1 MFGFYDSGYVLAR
14 LIFER
19 LLGLVYLIAFLSTLA
34 QFRALCGE
42 RGLLPAPRYLRAA
55 GFRRS
60 PSLFHLHYSDRLA
73 DALAALGAVLS
84 GAVVLGLTDVV
95 PLPVAMAV
103 WAALWVLYLSFVNAG
118 QAFYGFVWEMLLL
131 EAGFLAIFLGN
142 ADTAPPIAAVFL
154 LRWLLVR
161 LEVGA
166 GLIKVRNDP
175 AWRDLTAL
183 YYHHETQPIPNR
195 FSWYFHHLPKPIHR
209 LEVLGNHVAQLI
221 VPFGLLCPQPIASV
235 SAGIV
240 IVTQLWL
247 MVSGNFAWLNLLAV
261 ALATLAL
268 DGRFL
273 AALVPIEPT
282 PAPDGPLWFTITVT
296 ILTVAMVLLSWA
308 PVRNMASRHQLMNA
322 TFNRLYLGN
331 TYGLFGHITRTR
343 LELVI
348 EGTDDQPESDPTW
361 KAYEFRAKPGI
372 LTRRPR
378 QVAPYHLRLDWLM
391 WFAAMSPPYAE
402 AWLLSLVVKLLQGD
416 PVTLRL
422 LATNPFPEGPPKY
435 LRILLYVYRFTTR
448 EERRSTG
455 AWWTRGCVGDYLPPA
470 TLRATPDA
478 DRSVQAPG
486 SAQPDISSRAAPP
499 AGKAEH
505 DARTRGRARR
515 NRPPSGHTTAG

>member
-55 GFRRS
+55 GFRRA
-60 PSLFHLHYSDRLA
+60 PSLFHLHYSDRMA
-73 DALAALGAVLS
+73 AALAALGVVLS
-84 GAVVLGLTDVV
+84 GAVVLGLTDMV

-118 QAFYGFVWEMLLL
+118 QTFYGFVWEMLLL

-142 ADTAPPIAAVFL
+142 ADTAPPIAVVFL
-154 LRWLLVR
+154 LRWVLVR

-175 AWRDLTAL
+175 AWRDRTAL
-183 YYHHETQPIPNR
+183 YYHHQTQPIPNR

-235 SAGIV
+235 SAGII

-247 MVSGNFAWLNLLAV
+247 MISGNFAWLNLLTI

-273 AALVPIEPT
+273 AALLPIEPT
-282 PAPDGPLWFTITVT
+282 PAPDGPLWFTIMVS
-296 ILTVAMVLLSWA
+296 ILAVAMVVLSWA
-308 PVRNMASRHQLMNA
+308 PVRNMASRNQVMNA
-322 TFNRLYLGN
+322 AFNRLYLGN

-348 EGTDDQPESDPTW
+348 EGTDDQPQPDTIW
-361 KAYEFRAKPGI
+361 KAYEFKAKPGT

-391 WFAAMSPPYAE
+391 WFAAMSPPYTE
-402 AWLLSLVVKLLQGD
+402 AWLLTMVVKLLQGD
-416 PVTLRL
+416 TAMLRL
-422 LATNPFPEGPPKY
+422 LATNPFPERPPKY

-448 EERRSTG
+448 EERHRTG
-455 AWWTRGCVGDYLPPA
+455 AWWTRRCVVEYLPPA
-470 TLRATPDA
+470 TLRATPDTDRSAPASDAAEPETSNPA
-478 DRSVQAPG
+478 DRS
-486 SAQPDISSRAAPP
+486 SR
-499 AGKAEH
+499 KAE
-505 DARTRGRARR
+505 
-515 NRPPSGHTTAG
+515 

>member
-14 LIFER
+14 LVFER
-19 LLGLVYLIAFLSTLA
+19 LLGLVYLIAFISTVA
-34 QFRALCGE
+34 QFPTLCGD

-60 PSLFHLHYSDRLA
+60 PSLLHLHYSDRLA
-73 DALAALGAVLS
+73 AALAALGVVLS
-84 GAVVLGLTDVV
+84 GAVVLGLLDRT
-95 PLPVAMAV
+95 PLPVAMAA
-103 WAALWVLYLSFVNAG
+103 WAVLWVLYLSFVNAG

-142 ADTAPPIAAVFL
+142 AATAPPIAVVLL

-183 YYHHETQPIPNR
+183 CYHHETQPIPNR

-209 LEVLGNHVAQLI
+209 LEAVGNHAVQLI
-221 VPFGLLCPQPIASV
+221 VPFGLLCPQPVASV
-235 SAGIV
+235 AAGII

-247 MVSGNFAWLNLLAV
+247 IISGNFAWLNLLTI

-273 AALVPIEPT
+273 AALLPIEPT
-282 PAPDGPLWFTITVT
+282 PSPDGPMWFTILAT
-296 ILTVAMVLLSWA
+296 ILTLAMIALSWA
-308 PVRNMASRHQLMNA
+308 PVRNMASRHQVMNA
-322 TFNRLYLGN
+322 AFNRLYLGN
-331 TYGLFGHITRTR
+331 TYGLFGHVTRTR

-348 EGTDDQPESDPTW
+348 EGTDEQPGPDATW
-361 KAYEFRAKPGI
+361 QAYEFKAKPGT

-378 QVAPYHLRLDWLM
+378 QVAPYHLRLDWLI
-391 WFAAMSPPYAE
+391 WFAAMSPMYAE
-402 AWLLSLVVKLLQGD
+402 AWLLSMVVKVLEGD
-416 PVTLRL
+416 RATLRL
-422 LATNPFPEGPPKY
+422 LAANPFPRQPPKY

-448 EERRSTG
+448 EERRRTG
-455 AWWTRGCVGDYLPPA
+455 AWWTRRLVGEYLPPA
-470 TLRATPDA
+470 TLRAPPDPS
-478 DRSVQAPG
+478 R
-486 SAQPDISSRAAPP
+486 SAQTPGYAGPEGPGPPDRPAPE
-499 AGKAEH
+499 AG
-505 DARTRGRARR
+505 
-515 NRPPSGHTTAG
+515 